1 MQTELLAFQ
10 DDVQAHPVEVAFIG
24 DNVSAI
30 ADLLSKGTHVEI
42 FENFCTDEITGEKH
56 WSHWDESMD
65 NWVWDETMDE
75 WVWVNVN
82 NYYFMVLIDH
92 KYWAFY
98 PSYLEAQKLVQEP
111 YSGSSVLSFEEM
123 EAIENQLLARA
134 S

>member
-1 MQTELLAFQ
+1 MQTELLAFSG
-10 DDVQAHPVEVAFIG
+10 DVHAHSTQVVFIG
-24 DNVSAI
+24 DNISAI
-30 ADLLSKGTHVEI
+30 ADLLSQGASVEI
-42 FENFCTDEITGEKH
+42 FENFYTNEDTGEKH
-56 WSHWDESMD
+56 WAHWDESMD
-65 NWVWDETMDE
+65 WVWDQAMDE

-82 NYYFMVLIDH
+82 RYYLMVLIDH

-98 PSYLEAQKLVQEP
+98 PSYLEAQKLAQEP